1 MRCRLWNKS
10 RYRIACPGMSDIP
23 ADQFLSTSKKH
34 ITEIPGS
41 GCDPQENSISP
52 RISGKYLSISILLSL
67 ISMGILIYWTYS
79 PGLFDRLYWNRT
91 PGLFI
96 ALFVVALRLWFLCVK
111 IRYLSER
118 RLSWIA
124 SLRVV
129 LCWEFAS
136 SVTPSTIGGGPMATY
151 VMTRENLSLGQSSA
165 IVIYGIMLDQLLL
178 VFVIPLLVFLGIFFD
193 VVPENT
199 GWVGHGVMSLI
210 YLLLLIYALFLT
222 YGVFR
227 NPYVLKRTIN
237 FVFSLPFLR
246 KYRFKVAREAEVLE
260 AFSDE
265 LRKKPPSFLINTFAL
280 STLAWLAKA
289 WLPAIVVLSFV
300 PADVVL
306 SFLRGMAMAL
316 AGMFMPTPGG
326 SGGLEG
332 LFALFQG
339 PVMPRREFMGIAV
352 FMWRLISFYI
362 VVGAGL
368 IAMSWY
374 FNVKVTNEGK
384 ETEDP

>member
-1 MRCRLWNKS
+1 
-10 RYRIACPGMSDIP
+10 
-23 ADQFLSTSKKH
+23 
-34 ITEIPGS
+34 
-41 GCDPQENSISP
+41 
-52 RISGKYLSISILLSL
+52 
-67 ISMGILIYWTYS
+67 MGILIYWTYS

-260 AFSDE
+260 AFSHE